1 MAVAIR
7 PLKYK
12 QPFGNIVAQYPRRG
26 KDKQQIVGVTGMC

>member
-7 PLKYK
+7 LLKYK

-26 KDKQQIVGVTGMC
+26 KDKQIVGVTGMC